1 MIQEVKF
8 KGIKYKLILT
18 KHALERMEERE
29 ISRSLVI
36 EILEN
41 GKAVEKTKKGKWWV
55 YKKVKLRK
63 DNDVCL
69 SVTIESPH
77 LILITALVNWR
88 PEL

>member
-8 KGIKYKLILT
+8 KGTKYKLILT
-18 KHALERMEERE
+18 KHALERMAERE
-29 ISRSLVI
+29 ISRRLVI
-36 EILEN
+36 EILET
-41 GKAVEKTKKGKWWV
+41 GKAIAKKKEGKWWV
-55 YKKVKLRK
+55 YKKVKVRK

-88 PEL
+88 PDL

>member
-8 KGIKYKLILT
+8 RGIKYKLILT
-18 KHALERMEERE
+18 KHALERMKERE
-29 ISRSLVI
+29 VSRSLVI
-36 EILEN
+36 EILQT
-41 GKAVEKTKKGKWWV
+41 GKAIEKKKNGKWWI

-88 PEL
+88 PDL